1 MVTAAALRAYVQAVA
16 PVSAADWALLA
27 AIAVP
32 ATYPKNGFL
41 QVPGQVCGA
50 VAFVAKGLFRLY
62 YPDASG
68 HEVNARFAAENEFIV
83 DYHSF
88 LSQQPGRYAC
98 QALEPAEVL
107 LLPYAGVQRLYRQSA
122 AWDHFG
128 RLMAEQVYRQV
139 MERVEALQFLSPEQR
154 YAQVLAARPPWL
166 ARISQA
172 QLASYLGVQPESLS
186 RIRHRLGFK

>member
-1 MVTAAALRAYVQAVA
+1 MLSDALRTYVRTIA
-16 PVSAADWALLA
+16 PLSEADCTLLE

-32 ATYPKNGFL
+32 AAYPKNGL
-41 QVPGQVCGA
+41 LLRPGEVCGA
-50 VAFVAKGLFRLY
+50 VAFITKGLFRLY
-62 YPDASG
+62 YVDGAG
-68 HEVNARFAAENEFIV
+68 HEVNARFATENQFIV

-88 LSQQPGRYAC
+88 LSQQPARYAC

-107 LLPYAGVQRLYRQSA
+107 LLPYAGVQRLYHQSP

-154 YAQVLAARPPWL
+154 YAQVLAARPAWL
-166 ARISQA
+166 ARISQR

-186 RIRHRLGFK
+186 RIRRRR

>member
-1 MVTAAALRAYVQAVA
+1 MLPEALRAYVQAMA
-16 PVSAADWALLA
+16 PLSDADWALLA

-32 ATYPKNGFL
+32 AAYPKHGLL
-41 QVPGQVCGA
+41 QEPGRVCGA
-50 VAFVAKGLFRLY
+50 VAFITKGLFRLY
-62 YPDASG
+62 YTDADG
-68 HEVNARFAAENEFIV
+68 HEVNARFAAENQFIV

-88 LSQQPGRYAC
+88 LSQRPARYAC

-107 LLPYAGVQRLYRQSA
+107 LLPYAGVQGLYQQSP

-154 YAQVLAARPPWL
+154 YAQVLAGRPPWL
-166 ARISQA
+166 ARISQR
-172 QLASYLGVQPESLS
+172 QLASYLGVRPESLS
-186 RIRHRLGFK
+186 RIRRRR